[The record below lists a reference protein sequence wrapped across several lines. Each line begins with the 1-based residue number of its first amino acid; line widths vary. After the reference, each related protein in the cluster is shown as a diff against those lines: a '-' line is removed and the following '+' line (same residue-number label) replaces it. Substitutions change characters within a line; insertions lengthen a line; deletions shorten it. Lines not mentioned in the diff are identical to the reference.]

1 MKAAPAVKKKALI
14 VGIAVMVGLLHF
26 VTGPDYSGP
35 YPVFVNGYLIDIVL
49 PLAAYFL
56 LCTSD
61 HPIVSRWW
69 VKGLLVFGFGC
80 GVETAQY
87 VDIQLLGA
95 TFDPLD
101 IAMYGAGVG
110 LAIVL
115 DTLVLPRV
123 LPFWAGTAPEN

>member
-1 MKAAPAVKKKALI
+1 LKTTPTGKKKVLV
-14 VGIAVMVGLLHF
+14 VGIAVTVGLLHF

-56 LCTSD
+56 LCIID
-61 HPIVSRWW
+61 HPLVRRWW

-87 VDIQLLGA
+87 FDIQLLGE

-101 IAMYGAGVG
+101 IVSYGAGVG
-110 LAIVL
+110 LAILL
-115 DTLVLPRV
+115 DTLVLPR
-123 LPFWAGTAPEN
+123 LSSFWAETAPEN